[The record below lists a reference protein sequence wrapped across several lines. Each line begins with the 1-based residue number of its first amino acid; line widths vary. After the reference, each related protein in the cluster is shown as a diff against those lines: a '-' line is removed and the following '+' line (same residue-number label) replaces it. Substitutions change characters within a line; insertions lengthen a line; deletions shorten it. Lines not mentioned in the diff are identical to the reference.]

1 MEYKDFI
8 HEIKNT
14 PEMKEKQ
21 DILDAVNLSSKI
33 LFDINEEIL
42 TKKIILQK
50 TLRNDLRK
58 ELFKTK
64 QELSIRKEQIQ
75 EISRY
80 L

>member
-1 MEYKDFI
+1 MRWVNMEYKDFI

-42 TKKIILQK
+42 TK
-50 TLRNDLRK
+50 RNNSSK
-58 ELFKTK
+58 NIKK
-64 QELSIRKEQIQ
+64 
-75 EISRY
+75 
-80 L
+80 

>member
-42 TKKIILQK
+42 TKKNNSSKNIK
-50 TLRNDLRK
+50 K
-58 ELFKTK
+58 
-64 QELSIRKEQIQ
+64 
-75 EISRY
+75 
-80 L
+80 